1 MKYRQ
6 GLNPFGERRV
16 LAPRNV
22 LPQAAQALDPDPPLF
37 EDETWIEVE
46 KLNLDSAS
54 YRQLKAANSDD
65 ASAIAQSIRQIVAE
79 RGKMQN
85 PVTGSGG
92 MLLGR
97 IGEVGPKAPSRF
109 KVGDRI
115 ATLVSLT
122 LTPLKLTQIEMMGG
136 DSPQISVQGQAI
148 LFASMPAARMPEDFS
163 EAAALAIFD
172 VCGAPIWARRL
183 VREGDKVLILGAG
196 HSGVLAAAAVAEAAS
211 EVWFSDL
218 SEAALEKAVGL
229 GIAKGAFSANAQAPL
244 EFRQALNANSAPA
257 FDLVLNTCN
266 APETET
272 ASILAARTGGKVL
285 FFNMA
290 TQFSRAVLSAEGLGR
305 DVELIMANGYAEGHS
320 EFALNLARKHERL
333 RKFFEG

>member
-1 MKYRQ
+1 MNYRQ

-54 YRQLKAANSDD
+54 FRQLKAVNADQPQ
-65 ASAIAQSIRQIVAE
+65 AIADSIRRIVGE

-92 MLLGR
+92 MLLGLVR
-97 IGEVGPKAPSRF
+97 ETGPKAPPRF
-109 KVGDRI
+109 KLGDRI

-122 LTPLKLTQIEMMGG
+122 LTPLKLEEVENPEL
-136 DSPQISVQGQAI
+136 DSPQVAVRGQAL
-148 LFASMPAARMPEDFS
+148 LFSSSPAALMPADFLES
-163 EAAALAIFD
+163 AALAIFD

-183 VREGDKVLILGAG
+183 VKAGDKVLILGG
-196 HSGVLAAAAVAEAAS
+196 GKSGALAAAAVSEAAS
-211 EVWFSDL
+211 ELWLSDV
-218 SEAALEKAVGL
+218 SEKALERAVGL
-229 GIAKGAFSANAQAPL
+229 GMAKSAFVADAQAPL
-244 EFRQALNANSAPA
+244 DFQRALAANRAPA
-257 FDLVLNTCN
+257 FDLVINTSN

-272 ASILAARTGGKVL
+272 ASILAARPGGRVL

-305 DVELIMANGYAEGHS
+305 DVELIMGNGYAEGHS